1 LASVID
7 QYPDS
12 DHAFHAHILSA
23 FTQLQLG
30 DIKKAESHLKNAVV
44 HNQNQMTGERSKL
57 PQESRYASTIGD
69 AQFAIQRA
77 QEKRDGKSGA
87 GSNSEHDESGSFA
100 EKKKLTARNHPNPF
114 NPTTTISFSIPE
126 RSHVELVVYDVL
138 GRKVAIL
145 ASRNFTSGDH
155 SVRFNASA
163 LASGIYFYHLKTE
176 HHSLVQQMTL
186 IK

>member
-69 AQFAIQRA
+69 AQFAIHRA
-77 QEKRDGKSGA
+77 REKRAVKNG
-87 GSNSEHDESGSFA
+87 SGSFSEPDGSDSSA
-100 EKKKLTARNHPNPF
+100 EKNDVTAQNHPNPF

-176 HHSLVQQMTL
+176 NHNL
-186 IK
+186 IKQMMLIK